1 MINARS
7 KFGRDLTGRWLR
19 AMVRSNERVLFPPLG
34 KKSKL
39 PHVEVGTTTDSR
51 SGGENTTT
59 NVETRR
65 VQVLQ
70 NTRDKS
76 DTIQD
81 IQYVR

>member
-7 KFGRDLTGRWLR
+7 KFGRDLTGHWLR
-19 AMVRSNERVLFPPLG
+19 AMVRSNERALFPPLG
-34 KKSKL
+34 KKSGL
-39 PHVEVGTTTDSR
+39 PHVEVGTTSDSQ
-51 SGGENTTT
+51 SGRKNTTT

-70 NTRDKS
+70 NILDTL

-81 IQYVR
+81 IE